1 MGTSKKV
8 GYGIGLVFALAM
20 ATILGMTFLD
30 TVIPSDARLAEL
42 RATYFDDT
50 DRLAV
55 AVILTNSDGQF
66 TEANGHLE
74 LTIKKNGLTVYS
86 NEYGF
91 KKDDFLTWN
100 NLFGGQ
106 SRGVVF
112 TINER
117 FSSGEY
123 DVYADMQLKPGRSWE
138 RMHASF
144 YGEY

>member
-1 MGTSKKV
+1 MGNAKNIGMIGAISAIIIIGIV
-8 GYGIGLVFALAM
+8 GYYDSVY
-20 ATILGMTFLD
+20 D
-30 TVIPSDARLAEL
+30 DARLADL

-55 AVILTNSDGQF
+55 AVVLTNSDGQF
-66 TEANGHLE
+66 TEANGHVK
-74 LTIKKNGLTVYS
+74 LTILKNGGEVYS
-86 NEYGF
+86 SEYDF
-91 KKDDFLTWN
+91 TKNDFLTWN

-106 SRGVVF
+106 TRGVMF

-123 DVYADMQLKPGRSWE
+123 DVYANMQTKSGYWE
-138 RMHASF
+138 DLHATF